1 MSRFLTASAPP
12 RNWRAAERAVCRFL
26 MHSQYRGVRL
36 VGQSSDGG
44 ADIVATTPSG
54 KRAVVQVKDWGRPV
68 GLGTRDETL
77 AALRRYRADIPVIV
91 SVRGFEAQLR
101 DTLAR
106 EHANGIP
113 LQLWDWDLLSRR
125 CSELPAAYPNGD
137 PAAWLT
143 LRPYQKDAVDAVTKM
158 LLEQQPRRAMV
169 VLATGL
175 GKTVVAAESIR
186 RAHQSRP
193 LKVLVLA
200 HANELV
206 YQLERAFWPFLRADQ
221 STAVWNGIEPLSEH
235 DQREST
241 FTFAC
246 VDSLSSWLA
255 RGGEL
260 QDYDLVLIDEC
271 HHAASATYRGVV
283 SALNAG
289 EPGGPLLLGLT
300 ATPWHPGDIPLSDI
314 MGEELV
320 RVDLLA
326 GLREGFLSN
335 VDYRLYTDNID
346 WNRLSSLSGRALTPK
361 QVNRT
366 LFIQEWDDAVVD
378 ALQGCWSEIQN
389 PRAIVFCGTVDHAIT
404 MRDKIRARGF
414 ANSAALYSQAGNR
427 MMKPYERN
435 AVLCDFHDGVVN
447 AICAVDILNE
457 GVDVPDVN
465 LIVFQRVTH
474 SRRIFVQQ
482 LGRGLRLA
490 PEKDR
495 VIVLDFV
502 SDIRRFAAGFA
513 IERAASERREGATRL
528 RLNHKVE
535 FRRAGGVDTLGE
547 SFLREWLRDIDE
559 IEGAGED
566 VAVLRFPPSL
576 GPSR

>member
-1 MSRFLTASAPP
+1 M
-12 RNWRAAERAVCRFL
+12 
-26 MHSQYRGVRL
+26 

-44 ADIVATTPSG
+44 ADIVATAPSG
-54 KRAVVQVKDWGRPV
+54 KRVVVQVKDWGKPV
-68 GLGTRDETL
+68 GLETRDETL
-77 AALRRYRADIPVIV
+77 AALRRYRADIPIIV
-91 SVRGFEAQLR
+91 SVRGFDSKLR
-101 DTLAR
+101 ENLPR

-113 LQLWDWDLLSRR
+113 LQLWDWSFLSKR
-125 CSELPAAYPNGD
+125 CADLPASYPNGD
-137 PAAWLT
+137 PVGWLQ
-143 LRPYQKDAVDAVTKM
+143 LRPYQNDAVQAVTSM
-158 LLEQQPRRAMV
+158 LMSGQPRRAMV

-186 RAHQSRP
+186 RVSVSKP
-193 LKVLVLA
+193 MKVLILA

-206 YQLERAFWPFLRADQ
+206 YQLERSFWLYLRADQ
-221 STAVWNGIEPLSEH
+221 STAVWNGIEPLSDL
-235 DQREST
+235 DQRESS

-246 VDSLSSWLA
+246 VDSVASWID

-260 QDYDLVLIDEC
+260 QPYDLVLVDEC
-271 HHAASATYRGVV
+271 HHAASATYRRVLDSLG
-283 SALNAG
+283 AAA
-289 EPGGPLLLGLT
+289 PGGPQLLGLT
-300 ATPWHPGDIPLSDI
+300 ATPWHPGEIPLVDV
-314 MGEELV
+314 MGQELV

-326 GLREGFLSN
+326 GLREGFLAN

-346 WNRLSSLSGRALTPK
+346 WKTLPALAGRSLTPK

-378 ALQGCWSEIQN
+378 ALQSTWAEIQR

-404 MRDKIRARGF
+404 MRDKIRSRGF
-414 ANSAALYSQAGNR
+414 ANAAALYSQAGNR
-427 MMKPYERN
+427 LMKPFERN
-435 AVLCDFHDGVVN
+435 AVLCDFHDGIVDV
-447 AICAVDILNE
+447 ICAVDILNE

-490 PEKDR
+490 PDKER

-513 IERAASERREGATRL
+513 IERAVADRSSGTARI
-528 RLNHKVE
+528 RLNNKVE

-547 SFLREWLRDIDE
+547 NFLREWLRDIDE

-566 VAVLRFPPSL
+566 VAVLRFPPYL
-576 GPSR
+576 ADIQ